1 MVMQTFFHASVLS
14 LNKKKSKNT
23 NMVISKRIA
32 FALFALL
39 LGGIGAH
46 KFYIKENVWGVIYLL
61 FCWTYIPTILGIIE
75 GIMALCKTDEEFCEI
90 H

>member
-23 NMVISKRIA
+23 NMVISMRIG
-32 FALFALL
+32 FALIDLL

-46 KFYIKENVWGVIYLL
+46 KFYIKENERGVIYV
-61 FCWTYIPTILGIIE
+61 
-75 GIMALCKTDEEFCEI
+75 AD
-90 H
+90 

>member
-61 FCWTYIPTILGIIE
+61 FCWTYIPAILGIIE